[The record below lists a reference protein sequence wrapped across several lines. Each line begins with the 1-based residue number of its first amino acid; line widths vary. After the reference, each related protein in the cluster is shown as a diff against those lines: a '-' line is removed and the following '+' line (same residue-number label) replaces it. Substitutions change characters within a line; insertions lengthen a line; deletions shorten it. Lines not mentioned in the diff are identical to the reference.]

1 MNDLIVKKRERI
13 RKYFVID
20 EFHLVF
26 QYNEDDNTKYS
37 KENEHARNER
47 K

>member
-1 MNDLIVKKRERI
+1 MNDLVIKKKRI

-26 QYNEDDNTKYS
+26 QSKEDDVKSS
-37 KENEHARNER
+37 KES
-47 K
+47 